1 VGAGLLTITGTVD
14 NGGNNY
20 DINVT
25 ASAGVAIGDHL
36 CAELPSGEDAVYR
49 VVSIPG
55 SSTINV
61 QDDLLEAHG
70 TPFGQPAAGAG
81 AFQTPGTA
89 LGLTFMPE
97 TTRGWRAAHERNWA
111 ILDSH
116 SAEHAT
122 GGDDPFLGQILNARA
137 IADRIR
143 ETGGPTVLTVG
154 AIQDNYLLARQGT
167 TVVGLAS
174 SAITKFAGNFE
185 SATITTGDIPD
196 GCWGWWW
203 DTTASQ
209 LKIVRNRSGVLYGVE
224 ANPL

>member
-1 VGAGLLTITGTVD
+1 VGAGLLTITGSVD

-20 DINVT
+20 DVQVT
-25 ASAGVAIGDHL
+25 SSAGVSIGDHL
-36 CAELPSGEDAVYR
+36 CGELASGEDAVYR
-49 VVSIPG
+49 VVSVPSIG
-55 SSTINV
+55 VVNV
-61 QDDLLEAHG
+61 QDDLLEAHV

-81 AFQTPGTA
+81 AYQTPGTSM
-89 LGLTFMPE
+89 GLTFMPE

-111 ILDSH
+111 ILDD
-116 SAEHAT
+116 HAPQHGNS
-122 GGDDPFLGQILNARA
+122 GGDPFSGQILDARA

-143 ETGGPTVLTVG
+143 ETGGPTLLVVG
-154 AIQDNYLLARQGT
+154 AIPDNYLLVRQGT
-167 TVVGLAS
+167 TVVGQPAS
-174 SAITKFAGNFE
+174 SFTKFAGNFE

-224 ANPL
+224 ANQL